1 MNTLQ
6 LRYKQQIDELVEV
19 CRRAGELGFGAGSGG
34 NASYKVDKNTIL
46 ITPTGT
52 LKRKICFEDICIVDS
67 DGGYIYVPEGKKPT
81 GEAFMHLH
89 IYKMRDDI
97 KGIMHAHPP
106 LVIGMSLTQEGADAM
121 KLPLFPEASTFLGPI
136 YTIPYVEPNCDDLG
150 YSFDPYIMK
159 SNGFI
164 MANHG
169 CLVCS
174 ANSIK
179 DTVEEVQV
187 LEATAK
193 SVLAA
198 KIFGGDIRILNDEEL
213 DGLDA
218 LLKQRGDRMPGP
230 AGVFTGMKDMF
241 KKA

>member
-1 MNTLQ
+1 MNHLQ
-6 LRYKQQIDELVEV
+6 KHYELQINEIVEV

-34 NASYKVDKNTIL
+34 NVSYRVEDNLVL
-46 ITPTGT
+46 ITPTGI
-52 LKRKICFEDICIVDS
+52 LKRKICFEDICMVDMRGAIVFSPD
-67 DGGYIYVPEGKKPT
+67 ERKPT

-89 IYKMRDDI
+89 IYDMRSDV

-106 LVIGMSLTQEGADAM
+106 LVIGMSLCDEGKETI
-121 KLPLFPEASTFLGPI
+121 KLPLFPEASTQLGPI
-136 YTIPYVEPNCDDLG
+136 YTIPYVEPNSDELG

-174 ANSIK
+174 SSGIK
-179 DTVEEVQV
+179 DTVEAVQV
-187 LEATAK
+187 MESTAK
-193 SVLAA
+193 SILAA
-198 KIFGGDIRILNDEEL
+198 RTFGNNIRVLNDEEL

-218 LLKQRGDRMPGP
+218 LLKQRNERMPGP
-230 AGVFTGMKDMF
+230 VGAFSGMKDMF
-241 KKA
+241 AS